1 MHSPR
6 LLANTW
12 RDGKDLDLPSLIQ
25 LIQNPPFQRVGV
37 IDLESFYPAKDR
49 FALAMQINT
58 LMAAPGFEQWLQGE
72 PLDAATLLYGAA
84 GKPRVSVVSIA
95 HLGDAERMFVVT
107 LLLNQVV
114 AWMRAQSG
122 TTSLRAI
129 IYMDEIAGYFP
140 PVANPP
146 SKAPLL
152 TLMKQARAFGIG
164 VLLGTQNTV
173 DLDYKGLANAGH
185 VVPRTPADRAGQ
197 GARAR
202 RPGRGGG
209 RVASIERDAD
219 RTLSALGKRVFLL
232 HDIHEEAPRTF
243 QTRWSMSYLRGPAVA
258 RSDPYAD
265 ELRAGRRRARRPL
278 PRKLLPAAAA
288 RQTPSPTP
296 RTDPARPRRAPP
308 VVPPEV
314 KQLFV
319 PGAASGDTYQPVAL
333 GRRARELR
341 RREAADQR
349 GERHR
354 RRRAYRRWRRAG
366 RLVRRRG
373 PRCRARRRS
382 PPSPERASRSPR
394 CRKAAATAKNY
405 AAWQKSF
412 ASWVADGADGSSSG
426 GTPRCS
432 SRRRSGESERD
443 FRIRVQNAQREARDA
458 EVESVRQK
466 FAAKRAALEEKL
478 RRAEQGVTREQQQA
492 TSQKLQTAVSI
503 GATVIGALFGRKAI
517 SAGTIGRATT
527 AARGFGRSA
536 KEMRGCSARAAERRG
551 DATGAGRPGRTDHR
565 ADEGHRRALRRGRRE
580 RREGRRRPQAR
591 PGARCSSSRW
601 DGRRSNARAG
611 SGCGSVM
618 RLEPSGPI
626 PASADRFDALSA
638 TIGSTDAARLAGIRQ
653 ATTATIM
660 QDCRDR
666 QERQRVGWLDLEQQR
681 RQQPREQDGAC
692 HPDDQANRDE

>member
-1 MHSPR
+1 MAERAGGTSTSVLTLAGADADPR
-6 LLANTW
+6 GREHTFLTTLLANTW

-25 LIQNPPFQRVGV
+25 SIQNPPFQRVGV

-49 FALAMQINT
+49 FALAMQLNT

-114 AWMRAQSG
+114 AWMRAQTG

-164 VLLGTQNTV
+164 ILLGTQNTV
-173 DLDYKGLANAGH
+173 DIDYKGLSNAGTWFLGRLQTERDKGR
-185 VVPRTPADRAGQ
+185 VLDGLEGAAGGGFDRA
-197 GARAR
+197 
-202 RPGRGGG
+202 
-209 RVASIERDAD
+209 EAD

-232 HDIHEEAPRTF
+232 HDIHEKAPRTF
-243 QTRWSMSYLRGPAVA
+243 QTRWSMSYLRGPLS
-258 RSDPYAD
+258 RDQIRTLMSS
-265 ELRAGRRRARRPL
+265 RRPAVSA
-278 PRKLLPAAAA
+278 PAATAA
-288 RQTPSPTP
+288 AV
-296 RTDPARPRRAPP
+296 PARPAVAPAPAASSTPP
-308 VVPPEV
+308 VVPPGV

-333 GRRARELR
+333 GAARVNYADPKLQVN
-341 RREAADQR
+341 EARDIVAAAPIGD
-349 GERHR
+349 GAVAVDWTGAEVLDV
-354 RRRAYRRWRRAG
+354 APAT
-366 RLVRRRG
+366 L
-373 PRCRARRRS
+373 AT
-382 PPSPERASRSPR
+382 SPEGDVTFAALPQ
-394 CRKAAATAKNY
+394 AAATAKNY

-412 ASWVADGADGSSSG
+412 ASWVATAQTLELWRHTALQLTSKI
-426 GTPRCS
+426 
-432 SRRRSGESERD
+432 GESERD
-443 FRIRVQNAQREARDA
+443 FRIRVQSAQREARDA
-458 EVESVRQK
+458 EVESMRQK
-466 FAAKRAALEEKL
+466 FAAKRATLEEKL

-536 KEMRGCSARAAERRG
+536 KEMGDVQLAQESAEATRQALADLDAQITEQTKDIAA
-551 DATGAGRPGRTDHR
+551 
-565 ADEGHRRALRRGRRE
+565 
-580 RREGRRRPQAR
+580 
-591 PGARCSSSRW
+591 
-601 DGRRSNARAG
+601 
-611 SGCGSVM
+611 
-618 RLEPSGPI
+618 
-626 PASADRFDALSA
+626 RFDS
-638 TIGSTDAARLAGIRQ
+638 DAANVEKVALAPKRGQ
-653 ATTATIM
+653 VTV
-660 QDCRDR
+660 
-666 QERQRVGWLDLEQQR
+666 EFVSLGWM
-681 RQQPREQDGAC
+681 AK
-692 HPDDQANRDE
+692 